1 MNTGKAKITMVRAQH
16 ATMVDRKGNP
26 IVKAFTPVAWAS
38 LHDENW
44 TVIDG
49 DVPAQVK
56 TKTKA
61 QAPAKLKK
69 SATTPKKAVLKKS
82 PAKSKTKKLK

>member
-1 MNTGKAKITMVRAQH
+1 MKTGKAKITMVRAQH
-16 ATMVDRKGNP
+16 ATMVDRHGNP

-49 DVPAQVK
+49 DGPAPLKVK
-56 TKTKA
+56 VKA
-61 QAPAKLKK
+61 KAPAKLKK